1 MVNRYKVTAMF
12 SNKLPFDNSNTQ
24 SLQTWTDNP
33 DLLILDMQSLVIFC
47 PIFSDIFSR
56 TKDIFKSPRWVIRLS
71 HYTSDCAVTDIY
83 CLFLQG
89 ILAAMRRHP
98 DDKYIQISGR

>member
-1 MVNRYKVTAMF
+1 MINRYKVTAMF

-33 DLLILDMQSLVIFC
+33 DLLILDVQSFVLFC
-47 PIFSDIFSR
+47 HIFSDIFSR
-56 TKDIFKSPRWVIRLS
+56 TKDIFKSPRWVIHLS
-71 HYTSDCAVTDIY
+71 QWFITLYL

>member
-1 MVNRYKVTAMF
+1 MSETSF
-12 SNKLPFDNSNTQ
+12 T
-24 SLQTWTDNP
+24 
-33 DLLILDMQSLVIFC
+33 VIY
-47 PIFSDIFSR
+47 
-56 TKDIFKSPRWVIRLS
+56 
-71 HYTSDCAVTDIY
+71 HYISACAVTDIY